1 MALKEIIQQVRGNLL
16 KGKTEEA
23 LTELGGYLD
32 KQGIS
37 AIDDYNLVI
46 KLTNQFRQTKK
57 SEQANL
63 ISFEDAQVV
72 YSQINNSLLTLVK
85 ELENPR
91 NKTALL
97 KKKRPIWPFVTIG
110 GVLLAAAAIYFLWP
124 SPEEESCPTF
134 TPDTEFDILV
144 LPFNPLTGEEVTP
157 THRLFEIGLNRLIDD
172 YNLTGEANVESYA
185 ESIALQDD
193 YPTGAQDA
201 RGISEDCGSQLIIW
215 GITEKLPADNQTI
228 LTTSYLFLEEDDIH
242 LDRQEL
248 GMDAELSASDIVMQL
263 PERGLQKDTIASFSS
278 ISDNLPPHLESRL
291 KFLLGVFAHEKG
303 DNMATQK
310 LLGEWPEEPLDPE
323 STQIW
328 ATLLADSYLKTDEEE
343 KAAEAY
349 SKLIEADPS
358 NALARN
364 NRALLYYKKG
374 DYAMA
379 IQDLNVNLKNNSKD
393 TLALTTRSYI
403 FLKEGM
409 IKQAEEDLS
418 RAKEL
423 DPDRPVIRS
432 WEKKID
438 SRRRAEE
445 KDLENAE
452 DKLKESPED
461 VNALTKKA
469 VASRNL
475 GDYNTARKTAEEVLK
490 INPKSIPAYNI
501 LLETDLMLRP
511 NSKRIIK
518 RAKSNGIPTSSL
530 KDMRPMIEATTEQQ
544 EQKRQ

>member
-1 MALKEIIQQVRGNLL
+1 MELKEIIQLVRGNLL

-23 LTELGGYLD
+23 LTEIGSFLD
-32 KQGIS
+32 KQGTA
-37 AIDDYNLVI
+37 AIDEYNLVI
-46 KLTNQFRQTKK
+46 KLTNQFRQTKQ

-85 ELENPR
+85 DLENPK
-91 NKTALL
+91 NKAPLL
-97 KKKRPIWPFVTIG
+97 KKKRPIWPFLGLG
-110 GVLLAAAAIYFLWP
+110 GLLLAIAGYFLWP
-124 SPEEESCPTF
+124 STDSESCPTF

-144 LPFNPLTGEEVTP
+144 LPFNPLTGDEVTP

-185 ESIALQDD
+185 ESIALQED

-228 LTTSYLFLEEDDIH
+228 LTTSYLFLEEDDLH

-278 ISDNLPPHLESRL
+278 ISDNLPSHLEARL

-310 LLGEWPEEPLDPE
+310 LLGEWPEDPLDPE

-343 KAAEAY
+343 KAAAAY
-349 SKLIEADPS
+349 SRLIEVDPS

-379 IQDLNVNLKNNSKD
+379 IQDLNVNLRNNSKD
-393 TLALTTRSYI
+393 TVALTTRSYI

-409 IKQAEEDLS
+409 IEQAEADLN
-418 RAKEL
+418 RAKKL
-423 DPDRPVIRS
+423 DPDRPVIQS
-432 WEKKID
+432 WEKKIET
-438 SRRRAEE
+438 RRQEEE
-445 KDLENAE
+445 KTLEKAE
-452 DKLKESPED
+452 SKLKENPKN
-461 VNALTKKA
+461 VKALLNKA
-469 VASRNL
+469 TANRNL
-475 GDYNTARKTAEEVLK
+475 GNYDNARQAAEEVIK
-490 INPKSIPAYNI
+490 INPKSVA
-501 LLETDLMLRP
+501 LLADEE
-511 NSKRIIK
+511 NES
-518 RAKSNGIPTSSL
+518 
-530 KDMRPMIEATTEQQ
+530 
-544 EQKRQ
+544 